1 MRCIVAGRALLRVK
15 ESITDYASFPL
26 LRLPLFQTLVDN
38 LVAGIPV
45 VAAYL
50 DDIIV
55 TGRSIEDHLSNLRRV
70 PSALHDYRLKLQLN
84 LFAFFEEGR
93 YLPGL
98 RHFKIWLANRQD
110 MAHAFLSSQTD

>member
-1 MRCIVAGRALLRVK
+1 MHICRS
-15 ESITDYASFPL
+15 SIITSQRKYNILFFVPSPASVI
-26 LRLPLFQTLVDN
+26 FQTFVDN
-38 LVAGIPV
+38 LVAGIPG

-70 PSALHDYRLKLQLN
+70 PSALDYQRLKLQMN